1 MNIHIKL
8 FKHQKELLTAKDNM
22 IYLRAG
28 RGSGKSFIA
37 SLIAA
42 LRLIEGKRIICLG
55 QNFKQ
60 VSEVLFTEVVNRLY
74 ELIPN
79 KFTVNKSS
87 MKITY
92 KSGTIYFA
100 SYESLETLRGFSD
113 IALAICDEAALA
125 NENLF
130 TVLTF
135 CMRGEGIKPQIIL
148 ISTPRPSNW
157 LTRFVNESKVR
168 VITAK
173 TSDNALIS
181 EEQIEL
187 MKKTCNDENA
197 WRREFF
203 GEETEDESAGILFP
217 MNLMEQ
223 KAVVSYNTKVFSIGS
238 DCSGFGKDNNVLVL
252 RLGNEIKE
260 IYKKQLATG
269 AELFNKIFEWLT
281 IYGIENCS
289 GIFIDEAFGDKLYER
304 LIEKNYPAYLIPFAG
319 KPDDEVY
326 QNKRSEMYFKL
337 SMFVKENTMI
347 GISKDLK
354 DELNA
359 TRYKLNDRNKIA
371 LIPKDEIKEIIGHS
385 PDTADALALTFAMSD
400 IPRGVSVIE
409 KLRQSSYL
417 GD

>member
-1 MNIHIKL
+1 MDIHIKL
-8 FKHQKELLTAKDNM
+8 FKHQKELLTSKDN
-22 IYLRAG
+22 IVYLRAG
-28 RGSGKSFIA
+28 RGSGKSYIA

-74 ELIPN
+74 ELIPG
-79 KFTVNKSS
+79 KFEVNKSS

-92 KSGTIYFA
+92 KTGTIYFA
-100 SYESLETLRGFSD
+100 SYESLETLRGFSE
-113 IALAICDEAALA
+113 ISLAICDEAALA

-157 LTRFVNESKVR
+157 LSRFVNESKVR
-168 VITAK
+168 IITAK

-187 MKKTCNDENA
+187 MKKTCTDENA

-217 MNLMEQ
+217 LNLMEI
-223 KAVVSYNTKVFSIGS
+223 KAEESYNTRVFSIGS
-238 DCSGFGKDNNVLVL
+238 DCSGYGKDNNILIL
-252 RLGNEIKE
+252 RMGNVIKE
-260 IYKKQLATG
+260 YFRKQIATG
-269 AELFNKIFEWLT
+269 AELFNKIFEWISL
-281 IYGIENCS
+281 YGIENCS
-289 GIFIDEAFGDKLYER
+289 GIFLDEAYGDKLYER
-304 LIEKNYPAYLIPFAG
+304 LIEKKYPAFLIPFGG
-319 KPDDEVY
+319 KPDEEVY

-337 SMFVKENTMI
+337 SQFLKENTI
-347 GISKDLK
+347 VGLTREFKE
-354 DELNA
+354 ELNA

-385 PDTADALALTFAMSD
+385 PDSADALALTFAMSD
-400 IPRGVSVIE
+400 VPRGISI
-409 KLRQSSYL
+409 KQKFIQKQFL